1 MAWGHARLLQE
12 RYPAQLPAATV
23 RRAMKEGTW
32 DVWQITRET
41 VRIWGE
47 VDLLVAGWECQGTS
61 RAGKGRGMQD
71 SRTTLLDKLLEI
83 MQWMREEG
91 KEYAYVLEHVDMTGD
106 MREPVRAVR
115 EKVEGCLGRG
125 VSWDGAQMGARCHRS
140 RMYWQN
146 VLPERELRARAARVV
161 RDDSRRVEEILEL
174 GRVAAPVVKPD
185 HPRQHQCN
193 HVGEPR
199 RALPTLVAYRGAR
212 GFVETEGG
220 PGPRMIYDPRRKK
233 LEDPTA
239 LEQELA
245 MGYAA
250 RATATAGVDE
260 QARRVALRRA
270 MDQHSLQWLIKEM
283 AKGVR
288 VEPVVRR
295 QPAYVAQGTKGG
307 VAMAGGKEGMRQ
319 EKEWELADDLASKV
333 SKSIRKLLAEH
344 RNTFAYS
351 LKELGR
357 YKGGELEINLTSAIP
372 TYQRKRQMSAQY
384 ISICKEKCAKLLAA
398 GLIRPS
404 ESSYAAATVV
414 AAKTDLT
421 CEVLSRRMCGD
432 YRALNKIIEPD
443 LYPMPQEEDIFDRLE
458 GAIIFTM
465 LDLRQGLNQIKI
477 REEDR
482 RKTAFHGADGL
493 YEWVTM
499 PFGLRNASA
508 VFQQVMD
515 QVLKGVPAAAC
526 YIDDVLIYS
535 SSDEQHE
542 HNLRMALEAIAAAG
556 LTCHPEKCRIACRSV
571 AYLGFEPSRGRFES
585 TAAGREEL
593 AVGARRRSSTA
604 GPARSCE
611 DWDAAADP
619 KR

>member
-1 MAWGHARLLQE
+1 
-12 RYPAQLPAATV
+12 
-23 RRAMKEGTW
+23 
-32 DVWQITRET
+32 
-41 VRIWGE
+41 
-47 VDLLVAGWECQGTS
+47 
-61 RAGKGRGMQD
+61 
-71 SRTTLLDKLLEI
+71 
-83 MQWMREEG
+83 
-91 KEYAYVLEHVDMTGD
+91 
-106 MREPVRAVR
+106 
-115 EKVEGCLGRG
+115 
-125 VSWDGAQMGARCHRS
+125 
-140 RMYWQN
+140 
-146 VLPERELRARAARVV
+146 
-161 RDDSRRVEEILEL
+161 
-174 GRVAAPVVKPD
+174 
-185 HPRQHQCN
+185 
-193 HVGEPR
+193 
-199 RALPTLVAYRGAR
+199 
-212 GFVETEGG
+212 
-220 PGPRMIYDPRRKK
+220 
-233 LEDPTA
+233 
-239 LEQELA
+239 
-245 MGYAA
+245 
-250 RATATAGVDE
+250 
-260 QARRVALRRA
+260 
-270 MDQHSLQWLIKEM
+270 
-283 AKGVR
+283 
-288 VEPVVRR
+288 
-295 QPAYVAQGTKGG
+295 
-307 VAMAGGKEGMRQ
+307 MAGGKEGMRQ

-384 ISICKEKCAKLLAA
+384 ISICKEKCAELLAA

-571 AYLGFEPSRGRFES
+571 AYLGFEVRGGRLAIQEAKVKVLDRLAPPRDKARLRALLGFLNYYKKFMPNFSRRVDVLNQLLREGKSWQWGQEEE
-585 TAAGREEL
+585 AARQDLLE
-593 AVGARRRSSTA
+593 A
-604 GPARSCE
+604 
-611 DWDAAADP
+611 
-619 KR
+619 